1 MNSRQHGRSQL
12 ICVPTLLRGLTV
24 LPVTTTIT
32 SLHKVLLIA
41 ALCSVPLL
49 SSCSRSSDTAAAD
62 INVVSVPAMPE
73 SKVDPVEAAISELAT
88 LDADL
93 AAIDEALVEVDATT
107 PTTAT
112 VK

>member
-1 MNSRQHGRSQL
+1 
-12 ICVPTLLRGLTV
+12 
-24 LPVTTTIT
+24 
-32 SLHKVLLIA
+32 
-41 ALCSVPLL
+41 
-49 SSCSRSSDTAAAD
+49 
-62 INVVSVPAMPE
+62 MPE